1 MARDDT
7 DKDVEWDTLRME
19 LMDTLAV
26 SELPD
31 TSMTCAPLRAL
42 LDILSI
48 NMRREEAAHRQHPER
63 VWGVATESERIHHPA
78 ERRMLPVLDLDPA
91 IKPAGTIEAVAV
103 LRNQPLQVHQA
114 GNSSWTDLALLEGRE
129 VEDGLVF

>member
-7 DKDVEWDTLRME
+7 NKDAEWDTLRME

-31 TSMTCAPLRAL
+31 TSMTCATLRAL

-48 NMRREEAAHRQHPER
+48 NMTRGEAKALI
-63 VWGVATESERIHHPA
+63 A
-78 ERRMLPVLDLDPA
+78 
-91 IKPAGTIEAVAV
+91 
-103 LRNQPLQVHQA
+103 
-114 GNSSWTDLALLEGRE
+114 SSLNAFGE
-129 VEDGLVF
+129 